1 MTTEAMQETGRRWD
15 ELADPAAVERTI
27 GALKSRGFEAE
38 LVRDAAA
45 ALEAVKR
52 IIPAHARVMT
62 SGTTQEQI
70 GLMDLLKSERSP
82 WANMKGEILA
92 EKDRARQM
100 ELRHAAVY
108 AQYFVGSVQAVTEEG
123 ELIAGSATGSQ
134 LAAYAYGAENVILV
148 VGTQKVTRNLDEGL
162 RRLREHST
170 PMEDRRMKGVGAP
183 GTVLS
188 KTLII
193 ERQTRPK
200 VHVVLVNEVL
210 GF

>member
-1 MTTEAMQETGRRWD
+1 MTIEAIQGTGKRWD
-15 ELADPAAVERTI
+15 ELADQAAVDRTVA
-27 GALKSRGFEAE
+27 ALKSRGFEAE
-38 LVRDAAA
+38 VVRDGGS
-45 ALEAVKR
+45 ALEAVKK
-52 IIPAHARVMT
+52 IIPAGARVMT

-70 GLMDLLKSERSP
+70 GLMDILKSEGSP
-82 WANMKGEILA
+82 WVNLKGEILA
-92 EKDRARQM
+92 EKDRDRQV
-100 ELRHAAVY
+100 ELRHAAIY

-123 ELIAGSATGSQ
+123 ELITGSATGSQ

-148 VGTQKVTRNLDEGL
+148 VGTQKVARNLEEGL

-200 VHVVLVNEVL
+200 VHVILVNESL